1 MYRVEPNRL
10 VVKRGGVVV
19 VGGEGVEKGR
29 KQIAFNGIRGGGAQE
44 TAAAVT
50 VQSLS

>member
-1 MYRVEPNRL
+1 MER
-10 VVKRGGVVV
+10 
-19 VGGEGVEKGR
+19 EGRRER
-29 KQIAFNGIRGGGAQE
+29 MQIAFNGIRGGGAQE